1 MDGQALF
8 FLKWIKF
15 NNKRLFNTKFAFDL
29 RIFLTKLFNFFFK
42 FFNIICIFSNL
53 LRNSFNS

>member
-15 NNKRLFNTKFAFDL
+15 NNKRLFNTKFTFNL

-42 FFNIICIFSNL
+42 FLNIICIFSNL
-53 LRNSFNS
+53 FRNSFNS